1 MGLLTDQFERKN
13 SRMTDDEDVFR
24 IALTLPE
31 ATAEGS
37 GFGIRGKGFAWF
49 YQEKVEGVK
58 GRVERRDV
66 LAVRVPNAD
75 AKEFLLMAAPDKF
88 FTVPHYNGYPAVLVR
103 LPAIDTDELTD
114 LLREAWRIQAP
125 KKWVAAFDADS
136 GNEVHQTNQKA

>member
-1 MGLLTDQFERKN
+1 L
-13 SRMTDDEDVFR
+13 
-24 IALTLPE
+24 
-31 ATAEGS
+31 
-37 GFGIRGKGFAWF
+37 GIRGKGFAWF

-66 LAVRVPNAD
+66 LAVRVANAD

-125 KKWVAAFDADS
+125 KKRVAAFDADS